1 VCRLYVCVIPLHTR
15 FVCEM
20 QKVQK
25 VGATGSANGSA
36 ATGRDRESVEL
47 YLPERTSGPLP
58 FEMSTDD
65 DGGTCCNSRQ
75 NGIVQPLLTGT

>member
-1 VCRLYVCVIPLHTR
+1 
-15 FVCEM
+15 M

-25 VGATGSANGSA
+25 VGAIEGASGSAGS
-36 ATGRDRESVEL
+36 GRDQESGEL
-47 YLPERTSGPLP
+47 YLPERAHASCPPP

-65 DGGTCCNSRQ
+65 DGRTCCNSRQ